1 MLLIYSDSRGLVD
14 WLKDQPSALILPKH
28 VVFFVVCRLRKIND
42 FFAAV
47 LFIALFKIE
56 RVGELKRSNVTHKE
70 NIMVFN
76 VVVGGC
82 QWYPT
87 DLINLLLPDVDADD
101 FATLREQ
108 ADDFGWV
115 D

>member
-1 MLLIYSDSRGLVD
+1 M
-14 WLKDQPSALILPKH
+14 
-28 VVFFVVCRLRKIND
+28 
-42 FFAAV
+42 
-47 LFIALFKIE
+47 
-56 RVGELKRSNVTHKE
+56 GELKRSNVTHKE

-82 QWYPT
+82 QWDPT
-87 DLINLLLPDVDADD
+87 DLIDLLLPDVDADD

-108 ADDFGWV
+108 ADDLGWV